1 MKWALT
7 QLTNEVHYWK
17 MYNHELPVEMKYNG
31 RAQSFRLT
39 AGDKRLFFVERTG
52 FLQSKYLVRTEYSQ
66 VVGEVHP
73 GKSLHS
79 GALIVDNK
87 KFHYSLNNQL
97 LEVAAKK
104 EKFSLNIE
112 LDDIHK
118 ISPAELCALLF
129 STLKVMIRQAAE
141 KPKPEFA

>member
-7 QLTNEVHYWK
+7 ELTNEVHYWK

-66 VVGEVHP
+66 VAGEAHP
-73 GKSLHS
+73 GKSIYS
-79 GALIVDNK
+79 GVLVLDNK
-87 KFHYSLNNQL
+87 KFQYSFENKL
-97 LEVAAKK
+97 LEVATKNV
-104 EKFSLNIE
+104 KFSVNIE
-112 LDDIHK
+112 LDDINK
-118 ISPAELCALLF
+118 IGAVELCALLF
-129 STLKVMIRQAAE
+129 SSLKVMIKQCAE
-141 KPKPEFA
+141 KPKLELA